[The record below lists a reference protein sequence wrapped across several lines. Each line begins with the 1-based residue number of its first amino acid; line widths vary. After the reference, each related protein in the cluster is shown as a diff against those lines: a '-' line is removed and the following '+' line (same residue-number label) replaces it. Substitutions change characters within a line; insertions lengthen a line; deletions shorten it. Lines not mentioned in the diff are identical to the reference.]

1 MSKVNKVKLLSER
14 TSGVPPVISYFSVNV
29 IIRSGTFIELN
40 YSRLMSHGH
49 DLTFTAKFRLLQI
62 SQQANCTEVSLMQT
76 RGIENRVVKLNLKV
90 CFALSGVQCI

>member
-14 TSGVPPVISYFSVNV
+14 TSGVPPVIFYFSVNV

-49 DLTFTAKFRLLQI
+49 DLTFTAKFRLLLQM

-90 CFALSGVQCI
+90 CFALSGQCM